1 VVLIVVSIIS
11 FLILYMI
18 PGDPVAAMLGIEAT
32 PAKIEAVRHE
42 LWFDRPLPVQYVH
55 WLGNVFHG
63 QFGMSLVFHKDV
75 SELMKQRLPVTLY
88 LNFWAFIISI
98 VLGIGVGI
106 ISAVRRGGWLDN
118 LMTIFA
124 NAGVATPIFWLGIL
138 GIYLLGLKLGWLPIQ
153 GFVWPTVD
161 FVKSIKQSIMPVIC
175 LALPFLAMLAR
186 QTRSSMLEVVRQ
198 DYIQTA
204 KGKGLSEKVIIF
216 KHALKNACI
225 PVATLIGLET
235 RVIIGGSVLVETV
248 FNINGMGRMITEA
261 TLDKD
266 YLVVQ
271 GSIVI
276 LSVIICL
283 ANLAVD
289 ISYTWLDPRIKYE

>member
-1 VVLIVVSIIS
+1 
-11 FLILYMI
+11 MI

-32 PAKIEAVRHE
+32 PAQIEAARHE
-42 LWFDRPLPVQYVH
+42 LWFDRPLPVQYIH
-55 WLGNVFHG
+55 WLSNTFHG
-63 QFGMSLVFHKDV
+63 KFGMSLVFHKDV
-75 SELMKQRLPVTLY
+75 SQLIKARLPITLY
-88 LNFWAFIISI
+88 LNVLACIISI
-98 VLGIGVGI
+98 VLGIGIGI
-106 ISAVRRGGWLDN
+106 VSAVRRGGWLDN
-118 LMTIFA
+118 LITLFA

-138 GIYLLGLKLGWLPIQ
+138 GIYLFGLKLGWLPIQ
-153 GFVWPTVD
+153 GFVWPNVD

-175 LALPFLAMLAR
+175 LAFPFLAMLAR

-204 KGKGLSEKVIIF
+204 KGKGLSETVTIF

-225 PVATLIGLET
+225 PIATLIGLEI

-271 GSIVI
+271 GCIV
-276 LSVIICL
+276 LMSVIVCL
-283 ANLAVD
+283 ANLVVD
-289 ISYTWLDPRIKYE
+289 ISYSWLDPRIKYE